1 MRPTVR
7 IAFDLSLSGA
17 GDFFTLDDPVKGE
30 LDGTD
35 FRLAGDILTDV
46 SDDVR
51 EVDLRRGRSTETTSV
66 DAGSGTIT
74 LDNRNRFYDPLASA
88 SVSPYAP
95 SILPRKEVT
104 VTIGG
109 RTQYTGIVE
118 DWDLQYSIGGDS
130 VTLVKLTDGM
140 TLLNENV
147 LSSGAGVTG
156 LSGSVIYSTASTV
169 GWPLGRTNL
178 DDGTETV
185 GEHTLDRDTNALQY
199 MQKIADTE
207 QALLF
212 VGKDGSL
219 RFRDR
224 ISPRRVMGTVFADD
238 GSGIPFQGIEIV
250 YGTEFLFTE
259 IDITRPSGSV
269 EVTDIFQA
277 AASAIANFGQRA
289 LSLDTFLPDSAAA
302 SGIGELLA
310 QRYGE
315 PTLRI
320 VGLTL
325 EVDSLTDAQQEE
337 VLRLELGDGVM
348 VQFTPNGIGEPI
360 SRELAVD
367 SISHSIIPGFHSMEL
382 RLFEPVLLRFDGSVS
397 GTSATDGSVIGV
409 IGLFG
414 FVVGDS
420 SNVGS
425 VTGAKG
431 AQGSTS
437 GSTAAPTGTVTGTAK
452 TAFVL
457 DTSELDGP
465 DTLGT

>member
-7 IAFDLSLSGA
+7 IAFDLSLAGQ

-30 LDGTD
+30 LDGTS
-35 FRLAGDILTDV
+35 FRLGGDILTDV
-46 SDDVR
+46 SDSVR
-51 EVDLRRGRSTETTSV
+51 SVSIRRGRSSETSNV
-66 DAGSGTIT
+66 DAGAGQIV
-74 LDNRNRFYDPLASA
+74 LDNRNRFFDPLASA

-95 SILPRKEVT
+95 SLLPRKEIT
-104 VTIGG
+104 VDLGG
-109 RTQYTGIVE
+109 TRQYTGVVE
-118 DWDLQYSIGGDS
+118 DWDLQYERGGDS
-130 VTLVKLTDGM
+130 VTVAKLTDGM
-140 TLLNENV
+140 TLLNEDV
-147 LSSGAGVTG
+147 LASGAGATG

-178 DDGTETV
+178 DEGTATV
-185 GEHTLDRDTNALQY
+185 GAHTLERDTNALQY
-199 MQKIADTE
+199 MQKIANTE

-212 VGKDGSL
+212 VGKNGSL

-224 ISPRRVMGTVFADD
+224 ISPRRTMGTVFADD

-259 IDITRPSGSV
+259 INITYPSGSV
-269 EVTDIFQA
+269 EVTDTFTA
-277 AASAIANFGQRA
+277 AASAVANYGTRA
-289 LSLDTFLPDSAAA
+289 LGLDTFLSGSAAA
-302 SGIGELLA
+302 SGIGDLLA

-325 EVDSLTDAQQEE
+325 EVDSLTSSQQEE
-337 VLRLELGDGVM
+337 VLRLELGDGVT

-367 SISHSIIPGFHSMEL
+367 SISHNISPGFHDMKL
-382 RLFEPVLLRFDGSVS
+382 RLFEPVLLRFEGSVT
-397 GTSATDGSVIGV
+397 GTSATDGSVVGV

-425 VTGAKG
+425 ITGAKG
-431 AQGSTS
+431 AEGSAA
-437 GSTAAPTGTVTGTAK
+437 GSTAAPTGTVTGTK
-452 TAFVL
+452 STSFVL
-457 DTSELDGP
+457 DTSELDGT